1 MIYEKNPG
9 KKKPK
14 TKQPPPTKT
23 QQKRVSA
30 GREAAVECALELTR
44 IGDRWDLRQRLLN
57 LLAKIFCPGTWAA
70 RRHGERNGRAPWLCG
85 FGRRG
90 STDIGR

>member
-1 MIYEKNPG
+1 MMPG
-9 KKKPK
+9 RTLRK
-14 TKQPPPTKT
+14 TASPAAP
-23 QQKRVSA
+23 A
-30 GREAAVECALELTR
+30 GRNSEAAAECALELTR

-57 LLAKIFCPGTWAA
+57 LLAKLFCPGTWAA
-70 RRHGERNGRAPWLCG
+70 RGHGERSGGGPWLCG

>member
-1 MIYEKNPG
+1 MMPG
-9 KKKPK
+9 RTLRK
-14 TKQPPPTKT
+14 TAPPAAP
-23 QQKRVSA
+23 A

-57 LLAKIFCPGTWAA
+57 LLAKLFCPGTWAA
-70 RRHGERNGRAPWLCG
+70 RGHGERNGGGPWLCG